1 MSTMALP
8 ATQPRSWFATH
19 KWLLLRRGSQLGI
32 LALFL
37 VGPWFGLW
45 LVKGNL
51 SSSLTLGVLPLTDPY
66 LLLQTL
72 AAGHWPYR
80 DALLGG
86 GIVVAFYL
94 LVGGRTYCS
103 WVCPVNLVT
112 DAAGWLR
119 NRLKLKGGHT
129 PHPSTRYWLLAGTL
143 LAAFATGMTAW
154 EFVNPVSM
162 FQRALIFGF
171 GFAWAVVLAVFLYDL
186 LIAPRGWCG
195 HLCPM
200 GAAYSLLGH
209 TALLRV
215 SAHRRDAC
223 NDCMDCYRVCPEPQ
237 VIRPA
242 LKVPPS
248 ASNQSG
254 AAQDG
259 SAASR
264 RRVVSHGNTA
274 PVILDAQCT
283 NCGRCIDVCQPDVF
297 RFTTRFDRRTEP

>member
-1 MSTMALP
+1 M
-8 ATQPRSWFATH
+8 
-19 KWLLLRRGSQLGI
+19 
-32 LALFL
+32 
-37 VGPWFGLW
+37 
-45 LVKGNL
+45 
-51 SSSLTLGVLPLTDPY
+51 
-66 LLLQTL
+66 
-72 AAGHWPYR
+72 
-80 DALLGG
+80 
-86 GIVVAFYL
+86 
-94 LVGGRTYCS
+94 
-103 WVCPVNLVT
+103 NLVT

-119 NRLKLKGGHT
+119 SRLQLKGGGGNHT

-143 LAAFATGMTAW
+143 LAAFATGATAW
-154 EFVNPVSM
+154 EFVNPVST

-215 SAHRRDAC
+215 SAYRRDAC

-242 LKVPPS
+242 LKV
-248 ASNQSG
+248 
-254 AAQDG
+254 
-259 SAASR
+259 
-264 RRVVSHGNTA
+264 SHGGTA